1 MPGEHR
7 TRKVASSPASCQNFS
22 CNFLSRSC
30 CVLGE
35 YVQVHVS
42 VHSAGRCHTHTAC
55 MRIQIGLCSP
65 GLCVN
70 ECVIC
75 MSCVW
80 LFVLC
85 SGGGGARAC
94 VCACGVGVFCL
105 PCMRVSVSH
114 QGRMKKKAYGTCSQ
128 EASSIRRE
136 ENQTHGGPRV
146 KRGPGKVK
154 SCAPAR
160 AGCWTCIGRLCS
172 CPGPPPTR

>member
-1 MPGEHR
+1 MERSWLLSHSHASEPGVQSPKWQEGPMPGEHR

-80 LFVLC
+80 LFLFSC
-85 SGGGGARAC
+85 HRFSYRQEMGFLGEGRY
-94 VCACGVGVFCL
+94 FTQITDYESL
-105 PCMRVSVSH
+105 RV
-114 QGRMKKKAYGTCSQ
+114 
-128 EASSIRRE
+128 
-136 ENQTHGGPRV
+136 P
-146 KRGPGKVK
+146 
-154 SCAPAR
+154 
-160 AGCWTCIGRLCS
+160 L
-172 CPGPPPTR
+172 